1 MEQATFTDRQPE
13 YRYFPIGNGRATVF
27 IYRLVDVV
35 DRTNL
40 ELSGEEEEAATWTE
54 YIYDVNEFNCDSDL
68 IEEEDIK
75 EDPMKYLTY
84 SEEST
89 DLAVQQLEFNLD
101 VEYRLAML
109 ELGL

>member
-27 IYRLVDVV
+27 IYRLVNII
-35 DRTNL
+35 DRVSN
-40 ELSGEEEEAATWTE
+40 ELSNEEETVTWTD

-68 IEEEDIK
+68 ITEKDIK
-75 EDPMKYLTY
+75 EDPIKYLTY
-84 SEEST
+84 LEESADPET
-89 DLAVQQLEFNLD
+89 QQLEFNLD
-101 VEYRLAML
+101 IEYRLSML